1 MIRIKNKKI
10 NLLRNG
16 KTILQKNL
24 IKAIKG
30 YMIIKNMLIIK
41 DLIKKYTKNMLII
54 KDLAKAL
61 DRKQN

>member
-1 MIRIKNKKI
+1 MKIKKTLLLIMIRIKNKKI

-41 DLIKKYTKNMLII
+41 ENKN
-54 KDLAKAL
+54 
-61 DRKQN
+61 